1 MSKFILVSTA
11 AAMTLGGALLGSA
24 APAQAQVGV
33 EFGPGGVRLGIQ
45 DDRPYRPVIERR
57 ERRVIVDEN
66 DEEEC
71 RIVVRRRTN
80 QFGEVVTRRTR
91 VCD

>member
-11 AAMTLGGALLGSA
+11 AALTLGTALLGTA

-33 EFGPGGVRLGIQ
+33 EFGPGGVRLGVQ

-57 ERRVIVDEN
+57 ERRVIVEED

-91 VCD
+91 VCN

>member
-1 MSKFILVSTA
+1 MSKFTLISTA
-11 AAMTLGGALLGSA
+11 AVLAIGSAFVA

-45 DDRPYRPVIERR
+45 EDRPYRQVIERR
-57 ERRVIVDEN
+57 ERRVVVDE

-71 RIVVRRRTN
+71 RIVVRRRVN
-80 QFGEVVTRRTR
+80 QFGDVVTRRTR
-91 VCD
+91 VCE

>member
-1 MSKFILVSTA
+1 MSKFTLISTA
-11 AAMTLGGALLGSA
+11 AVLAIGSAFVA

-45 DDRPYRPVIERR
+45 EDRPYRQVIERR
-57 ERRVIVDEN
+57 NPRRVIVED

-71 RIVVRRRTN
+71 RIVVRRSTN
-80 QFGEVVTRRTR
+80 QFGDVVTRRTR
-91 VCD
+91 VCE

>member
-11 AAMTLGGALLGSA
+11 AALTLGTALLGTA

-45 DDRPYRPVIERR
+45 EDRPYRPVIERR
-57 ERRVIVDEN
+57 VIVEEN
-66 DEEEC
+66 DDEEEC

-91 VCD
+91 VCN